1 MQRSDRV
8 GDEIR
13 TVVAEILRTGIK
25 DPRLPAMVSVVEVR
39 ASRDLSHAHVYI
51 SVFGD
56 EQQKKDAL
64 AALRS
69 ATGFIRR
76 ELTRRIRLRV
86 APELHFVID
95 ESIERGIRLSQ
106 LIDEANAGRTATA
119 AAAGPEETDQSDE
132 PADDS
137 DDESLDLATDDETL
151 DAEGDD
157 GDLSEDPDA

>member
-13 TVVAEILRTGIK
+13 TVIAEILRTGIK

-64 AALRS
+64 AALHS
-69 ATGFIRR
+69 ATGYIRR
-76 ELTRRIRLRV
+76 ELVRRVRLRI
-86 APELHFVID
+86 APELHFLID
-95 ESIERGIRLSQ
+95 ESIERGFRLTQ
-106 LIDEANAGRTATA
+106 LIDEANAGRP
-119 AAAGPEETDQSDE
+119 AAAGAPVASAPDAGVPGPAGVGGPEEVAGQPEDTD
-132 PADDS
+132 A
-137 DDESLDLATDDETL
+137 
-151 DAEGDD
+151 
-157 GDLSEDPDA
+157 

>member
-13 TVVAEILRTGIK
+13 TVIAEILRTGIK

-69 ATGFIRR
+69 ASGFIRR
-76 ELTRRIRLRV
+76 ELVRRVRLRV

-95 ESIERGIRLSQ
+95 DSIARGIRLSQ
-106 LIDEANAGRTATA
+106 LIDEANAGRPEAGGA
-119 AAAGPEETDQSDE
+119 GAAGRSDTGETSRPGAGDSEEPEGTD
-132 PADDS
+132 A
-137 DDESLDLATDDETL
+137 
-151 DAEGDD
+151 
-157 GDLSEDPDA
+157 

>member
-13 TVVAEILRTGIK
+13 TVIAEILRTGIK

-69 ATGFIRR
+69 ASGFIRR
-76 ELTRRIRLRV
+76 ELVRRIRLRV
-86 APELHFVID
+86 APELHFVMD
-95 ESIERGIRLSQ
+95 ESIARGIRLSQ
-106 LIDEANAGRTATA
+106 LIDEANARPA
-119 AAAGPEETDQSDE
+119 AAAPGGK
-132 PADDS
+132 ADD
-137 DDESLDLATDDETL
+137 TDETL
-151 DAEGDD
+151 DETVTGNSDD
-157 GDLSEDPDA
+157 GISEDPDA